1 MKKILT
7 LLLACLLLA
16 GCAETATTESTE
28 TQQTTQTEAE
38 SAVISPEDEKL
49 LQERRDAAE
58 QYMRDM
64 ATVLWRA
71 TEDVVWTTDSTLVTE
86 EDLAAYCEEKDPMV
100 IRAGRLYQGVPYSY
114 SGAAAGNFYAFFNGE
129 DEKGYP
135 TASGL
140 HWRNLNGSSTTGV
153 SRVGN
158 DCSGAVQLAWESV
171 GGNVTRVSTA
181 HMTQAYG
188 YLPVGDYE
196 TEVLEYVDTPAITE
210 KNGGEV
216 MFAAYAQLQKADAV
230 VRRADG
236 AGHTMMVVDVHV
248 EYTSGGAIDGMN
260 SYITVLH
267 QTSSYLKKEAYAY
280 DETIGEDVYQTFG
293 VDDKY
298 TFLKLLGSGYL
309 PITCDVLV
317 DADATPL
324 EPWFKDSE
332 TEYTKDNIF
341 AGKFTSNAMIARVTV
356 TITDANG
363 QEVGKKLCFGRRQA
377 QVEEA
382 YFELNWFNTED
393 AFNLLGELD
402 LESLTPGAYHCTHV
416 LTDAHGGEHVMRD
429 FDFTVE

>member
-1 MKKILT
+1 MKKLLA
-7 LLLACLLLA
+7 LLLACLVLA
-16 GCAETATTESTE
+16 GCASAP
-28 TQQTTQTEAE
+28 QTTQQAETTTEVVSTE
-38 SAVISPEDEKL
+38 PDPIL
-49 LQERRDAAE
+49 MERRDAAE
-58 QYMRDM
+58 AYMREM

-71 TEDVVWTTDSTLVTE
+71 TEDLAWTKDSTLVTE
-86 EDLAAYCEEKDPMV
+86 EDLAAYCEEKTPMK
-100 IRAGRLYQGVPYSY
+100 IYAGRLYRGVPYSY
-114 SGAAAGNFYAFFNGE
+114 SGAPAGNFYTFFNGE

-135 TASGL
+135 TATGL
-140 HWRNLNGSSTTGV
+140 HWRNLNGSSTKAG

-171 GGNVTRVSTA
+171 GGNFTRASTA
-181 HMTQAYG
+181 EMTQTYG

-248 EYTSGGAIDGMN
+248 EYTADGTIDGMN

-267 QTSSYLKKEAYAY
+267 QTSSYLLKEAYEY
-280 DETIGEDVYQTFG
+280 DATIGEDVYQTFG

-298 TFLKLLGSGYL
+298 TFLNLLGSGYL

-317 DADATPL
+317 DSEATPL
-324 EPWFKDSE
+324 EPWYKDSE

-356 TITDANG
+356 TITDAEG
-363 QEVGKKLCFGRRQA
+363 REVGKKLCFGRRQA
-377 QVEEA
+377 RMEEA
-382 YFELNWFNTED
+382 YFELDWFNTEEE
-393 AFNLLGELD
+393 FNLLGELD
-402 LESLTPGAYHCTHV
+402 LESLTPGTYHCTHV
-416 LTDAHGGEHVMRD
+416 LTDAHGGEHTMRD

>member
-1 MKKILT
+1 MKKVFAI
-7 LLLACLLLA
+7 LLAGLLLA
-16 GCAETATTESTE
+16 GCGKTATTPTEETNQQAITE
-28 TQQTTQTEAE
+28 TT
-38 SAVISPEDEKL
+38 ISSEDAAL

-58 QYMRDM
+58 SYMRDM

-71 TEDVVWTTDSTLVTE
+71 TEDLTWTTDSSLETE
-86 EDLAAYCEEKDPMV
+86 EDLAAYCEEKTPMS
-100 IRAGRLYQGVPYSY
+100 IKAGRLYQGVPYSY
-114 SGAAAGNFYAFFNGE
+114 SGAPAGNFYEFFNGE

-171 GGNVTRVSTA
+171 GGNLTRVSTA
-181 HMTQAYG
+181 KMTQAYG

-210 KNGGEV
+210 KNGGTV

-248 EYTSGGAIDGMN
+248 EYTAEGGIDGMN

-267 QTSSYLKKEAYAY
+267 QTSSYLKKEAYEY
-280 DETIGEDVYQTFG
+280 DATIGEDVYQTFG

-298 TFLKLLGSGYL
+298 TFIKLLGSGYL

-324 EPWFKDSE
+324 EPWYKDSE

-377 QVEEA
+377 LVEEA

-402 LESLTPGAYHCTHV
+402 LESLTPGTYHCTHV
-416 LTDAHGGEHVMRD
+416 LADAHGGEHTMRD